1 MSARLHLVLALG
13 AAIAS
18 IGCSDPVPPA
28 YKAGVRLRVF
38 GTNACAIPQ
47 GVQKGIGD
55 PAPDSGALTGKGSP
69 IFDGEKGVD
78 TSCRVSSGPNF
89 TITAGAS
96 QSPISFNVSGQISST
111 GTGTGTIGLYVPEAS
126 GELTSPATMPCAL
139 TAVQTSVNGVA
150 TPQIK
155 PGAVWAKFT
164 CGAVTQPPSWSCQ
177 AEGEFVFE
185 NCD

>member
-38 GTNACAIPQ
+38 GSGACAVPQ
-47 GVQKGIGD
+47 GVEKGIGQ
-55 PAPDSGALTGKGSP
+55 PPPDSGALSGKGSP
-69 IFDGEKGVD
+69 IFDGEKGVN
-78 TSCRVSSGPNF
+78 TSCRVSNGPNF
-89 TITAGAS
+89 SINADAS
-96 QSPISFNVSGQISST
+96 QSPISFRVTGQIAST
-111 GTGTGTIGLYVPEAS
+111 GTGTGTIGLYVPEAN
-126 GELTSPATMPCAL
+126 GELSSPTAMPCTL
-139 TAVQTSVNGVA
+139 TAVQTSAGF
-150 TPQIK
+150 QIK
-155 PGAVWAKFT
+155 PGAVWAKFS
-164 CGAVTQPPSWSCQ
+164 CSQVTQPPAYACQ

>member
-13 AAIAS
+13 AAIVS

-38 GTNACAIPQ
+38 GSGACAVPQ
-47 GVQKGIGD
+47 GVEKGIGE
-55 PAPDSGALTGKGSP
+55 PRPDASGLSGKGSP
-69 IFDGEKGVD
+69 IFDGEKGVN
-78 TSCRVSSGPNF
+78 TSCRVSNGPNF
-89 TITAGAS
+89 TVVADAS
-96 QSPISFNVSGQISST
+96 QNPISFRVSGQLTSM
-111 GTGTGTIGLYVPEAS
+111 GTSAMGTGTIGLYVPEAN
-126 GELTSPATMPCAL
+126 GELSSPVDMPCAL
-139 TAVQTSVNGVA
+139 TAVSTSAG
-150 TPQIK
+150 PQIK

-164 CGAVTQPPSWSCQ
+164 CASVAAPPAYSCQ

>member
-38 GTNACAIPQ
+38 GTGACAVPQ

-55 PAPDSGALTGKGSP
+55 PAPDSGATSGKGSP

-78 TSCRVSSGPNF
+78 TNCRVSNGPNF
-89 TITAGAS
+89 TINAAAS
-96 QSPISFNVSGQISST
+96 QSPISFNVSGQIAST
-111 GTGTGTIGLYVPEAS
+111 GTGTGTIGLYVPEAN
-126 GELTSPATMPCAL
+126 GALTSPDAMPCTL
-139 TAVQTSVNGVA
+139 TAVQTSAGY
-150 TPQIK
+150 QIK

-164 CGAVTQPPSWSCQ
+164 CAAVTQPPAYACQ

>member
-38 GTNACAIPQ
+38 GTGACPVPQ
-47 GVQKGIGD
+47 GVEKGIGD
-55 PAPDSGALTGKGSP
+55 PRPDAGSVTGKGSP
-69 IFDGEKGVD
+69 IFDGEKGVK
-78 TSCRVSSGPNF
+78 TRCRVSNGPDF
-89 TITAGAS
+89 TVVGDAS
-96 QSPISFNVSGQISST
+96 QHPISFRVSGQINSA
-111 GTGTGTIGLYVPEAS
+111 GTGTGAIGLYVPEAGS
-126 GELTSPATMPCAL
+126 DLSSPATMPCTL
-139 TAVQTSVNGVA
+139 TAVTTSAG
-150 TPQIK
+150 PQIK
-155 PGAVWAKFT
+155 PGAVWARFT
-164 CGAVTQPPSWSCQ
+164 CASVAAPPSDTCQ